1 MSNEK
6 NSSSGNPLVSIAIG
20 VVLMVVGVYLQ
31 NAETFKAVE
40 EPLAKSGVPLELGM
54 TIATVGVFL
63 ILFKVIQPFF
73 ITPLADA
80 INNRTTELENTF
92 SEAES
97 LRNEMAAMR
106 SEYEKKLAATEA
118 DARAKIQAQIAEAQQ
133 LRQSVMSEA
142 TERAD
147 QLVARAQQEIQSEK
161 AKVIIELRTSVVDLA
176 LAAAEKVL
184 EENMNTDRNR
194 KLVEDFISKVE
205 VGR

>member
-1 MSNEK
+1 M
-6 NSSSGNPLVSIAIG
+6 VIG
-20 VVLMVVGVYLQ
+20 LVLMVGGVYLQ
-31 NAETFKAVE
+31 NAEAFKSVE

-80 INNRTTELENTF
+80 INHRTTELESTF

-97 LRNEMAAMR
+97 LRNEMTAMR
-106 SEYEKKLAATEA
+106 AEYEKKLAETEA
-118 DARAKIQAQIAEAQQ
+118 EARTKIQAQIAEAQQ
-133 LRQSVMSEA
+133 LRQTLMSEA

-161 AKVIIELRTSVVDLA
+161 AKVVVELRTSVVDLA
-176 LAAAEKVL
+176 LSAAEKVL

>member
-1 MSNEK
+1 MSNEQK
-6 NSSSGNPLVSIAIG
+6 PSSVNGAAAAGIG
-20 VVLMVVGVYLQ
+20 VVLMVLGVYLQ
-31 NAETFKAVE
+31 NAKSFEAVE
-40 EPLAKSGVPLELGM
+40 EPLKKNGIPLELGM

-63 ILFKVIQPFF
+63 ILFKVIESFF
-73 ITPLADA
+73 YVPLRDA
-80 INNRTTELENTF
+80 INHRTSELESTF

-97 LRNEMAAMR
+97 LRNEMTAMR
-106 SEYEKKLAATEA
+106 AEYEKKLAATEA

-133 LRQSVMSEA
+133 LRQTLMSEA

-161 AKVIIELRTSVVDLA
+161 AKVVVELRTSVVDIA

-194 KLVEDFISKVE
+194 KLVEDFINKVE

>member
-1 MSNEK
+1 M
-6 NSSSGNPLVSIAIG
+6 VIG
-20 VVLMVVGVYLQ
+20 LVLMVGGVYLQ
-31 NAETFKAVE
+31 NAETFKSVE

-80 INNRTTELENTF
+80 INHRTAELESTF

-97 LRNEMAAMR
+97 LRNEMTAMR
-106 SEYEKKLAATEA
+106 AEYEKKLAETEA

-133 LRQSVMSEA
+133 LRQTLMSEA

-161 AKVIIELRTSVVDLA
+161 AKVVVELRTSVVDLA
-176 LAAAEKVL
+176 LSAAEKVL

>member
-20 VVLMVVGVYLQ
+20 VVLMVGGVYLQ